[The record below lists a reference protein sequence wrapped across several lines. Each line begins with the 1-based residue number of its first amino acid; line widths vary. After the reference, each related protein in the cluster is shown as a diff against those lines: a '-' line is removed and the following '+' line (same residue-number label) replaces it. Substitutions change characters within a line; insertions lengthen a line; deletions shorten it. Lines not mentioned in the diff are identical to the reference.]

1 MSRVY
6 VFTEYGGS
14 EGEKLTERPVP
25 APGPGQLVV
34 AVRAATVNPVD
45 WKIREGLLGR
55 DEPLPV
61 AMGREVAGV
70 VTAVGPDVEDFVVGD
85 EILGAVA
92 PGEGGFADHSLL
104 NVAETVTKP
113 EDISFA
119 VAATIPVAGTTAYD
133 LTHQVELEQGQTLL
147 ILGAGGGVGHL
158 GAQIG
163 QVHQFRVIGV
173 ASPANRELVE
183 STGATFVSAG
193 AGAVTAVKELAP
205 DGVDLLVDLVG
216 GQALRDLAAAAK
228 SPERIISAA
237 DPGTAEELG
246 GVGRQRNP
254 ESLGK
259 ITDVIGYEVVTPKIS
274 RIFPLDQARQALAV
288 VESGNTIG
296 KIIIEP

>member
-6 VFTEYGGS
+6 VFTEYGGPD
-14 EGEKLTERPVP
+14 GEELTERSVP
-25 APGPGQLVV
+25 EPGPGQV
-34 AVRAATVNPVD
+34 AVEVRAAGVNPVD

-55 DEPLPV
+55 HEPLPV

-70 VTAVGPDVEDFVVGD
+70 VAAVGPDVEDFVVGD
-85 EILGAVA
+85 EVLGAVA
-92 PGEGGFADHSLL
+92 PGEGGFADHALL
-104 NVAETVTKP
+104 DVADTVAKP

-133 LTHQVELEQGQTLL
+133 LTHQIELEQGQTLL

-158 GAQIG
+158 AAQIG

-173 ASPANRELVE
+173 ASPAKRELVE
-183 STGATFVSAG
+183 STGATFVAAG
-193 AGAVTAVKELAP
+193 EGAVTAVKKLVP

-216 GQALRDLAAAAK
+216 GQVLRGFAAAAG

-246 GVGRQRNP
+246 GAGRQRNP

-259 ITDVIGYEVVTPKIS
+259 TTDVIGHEVITPEIS
-274 RIFPLDQARQALAV
+274 HTFPLDRARRALAA
-288 VESGNTIG
+288 VESGHAAG